1 MLFMVNEASDPAFNL
16 AAEEYLL
23 RHCGEDCCMLWRNHN
38 AIIVG
43 RNQNTQAQIN
53 PDFVARHGTA
63 VVRRLSGGGTVYHDL
78 GNVNF
83 TFIKVR
89 VARPVIDFR
98 RFTQPILD
106 QLQALGL
113 AVALD
118 GRNDLVLDGRK
129 VSGNAQHLEGNKV
142 LHHGT
147 LLFDVNLDQLGE
159 ALRVDAAKYRDRAVA
174 SIRSRVT
181 NLRPHLK
188 GPRTVTDFMTDLLS
202 GLRRRYG
209 GRSATFTAADRFAI
223 EALAEEKYASWDW
236 NFGHSPPYTFRKTAR
251 LNGGTVEVLLDV
263 DQGIIR
269 QARLFGDFFGVLE
282 IAGLE
287 RALIGCPHRA
297 DALARRLAKILIND
311 YLNGCSGVD
320 LLEALF

>member
-1 MLFMVNEASDPAFNL
+1 MLFMINEATEPAFNL

-23 RHCGEDCCMLWRNHN
+23 RHCGEDCCMLWQNHN

-43 RNQNTQAQIN
+43 RNQNTRAQIN
-53 PDFVARHGTA
+53 PDFVARHGTT

-89 VARPVIDFR
+89 VARPAIDFQ
-98 RFTQPILD
+98 RFAQPILE

-118 GRNDLVLDGRK
+118 GRNDLVLNGRK
-129 VSGNAQHLEGNKV
+129 VSGNAQHIEGHKV

-147 LLFDVNLDQLGE
+147 LLFDVDLDKLGE
-159 ALRVDAAKYRDRAVA
+159 SLRVDAAKYRDKAVA

-188 GPRTVTDFMTDLLS
+188 EPRSVTDFMTDLLT
-202 GLRRRYG
+202 GLRRRFS
-209 GRSATFTAADRFAI
+209 GREAVLTATDRGAI
-223 EALAEEKYASWDW
+223 QALAEEKYAGWDW
-236 NFGHSPPYTFRKTAR
+236 NFGHSPPYTLRKSTR
-251 LNGGTVEVLLDV
+251 ISGGTVEVLLDV
-263 DQGIIR
+263 DRGIIR

-287 RALIGCPHRA
+287 QALIGCEHRA
-297 DALARRLAKILIND
+297 DALTRRLAKIPVDD
-311 YLNGCSGVD
+311 YLNGCNGKD
-320 LLEALF
+320 LLDALF